1 VAGRPKLGSGRTAS
15 FELWDDLVRQ
25 PICWLKT
32 LVAQAGDSDLPAL
45 DDPLQAAQTAF
56 DQDPETTKHTALLHA
71 WHAAFPGIAAT
82 VAGAVARGV
91 DGNDLHAA
99 LDEIGGQ
106 GSKTNP
112 RIVGRWIERHV
123 GKRIKGLRFER
134 GTMSRGLTTW
144 IVKRDGPTTENK
156 PTKPT
161 TPTIDD
167 RHLRV
172 NQVGS
177 GGYGGSGGLVSDCLG
192 ADVEVF

>member
-1 VAGRPKLGSGRTAS
+1 
-15 FELWDDLVRQ
+15 
-25 PICWLKT
+25 
-32 LVAQAGDSDLPAL
+32 VAQAGADDLPAL

-71 WHAAFPGIAAT
+71 WNAEFPGIAAT
-82 VAGAVARGV
+82 VAGAVARSQPG
-91 DGNDLHAA
+91 DDLHAA

-134 GTMSRGLTTW
+134 GLMSRGLTTW
-144 IVKRDGPTTENK
+144 IVKRDAPTTENK

-161 TPTIDD
+161 TPTTEGQ
-167 RHLRV
+167 RQHV
-172 NQVGS
+172 NGAES
-177 GGYGGSGGLVSDCLG
+177 GGYGGSGGFVPVHASAAG
-192 ADVEVF
+192 EVFP